1 MLTFVK
7 AQASSLA
14 ASTIDFLTT
23 AFCVE
28 VLGMQ
33 AVWSSATGTIIGGI
47 TNFTMGRHWAFSA
60 RSGKVALQM
69 YRYILVW
76 IGNLILNTGGMY
88 AATKYIHT
96 NYLLAKVCVSLIVG
110 IGYNYTLQKYFVFKQ
125 MDDDI

>member
-7 AQASSLA
+7 AQAASLT

-23 AFCVE
+23 TFCVE
-28 VLGMQ
+28 VLKMN
-33 AVWSSATGTIIGGI
+33 AVIGSATGTILGGV
-47 TNFTMGRHWAFSA
+47 TNFTMGRRWAFSA
-60 RSGKVALQM
+60 RSGKMTLQM

-76 IGNLILNTGGMY
+76 VGNLLLNTGGMY
-88 AATKYIHT
+88 VATT
-96 NYLLAKVCVSLIVG
+96 FTNVNYLLAKVCISLIVG